1 MARERIT
8 YEIEGAGWPADP
20 SLGLGPDECFRC
32 THLLGVINKPALVG
46 WAGKV
51 EGQAWE
57 EALRASLPSFEP
69 AAMVDPTLCGPEGW
83 AEGFIAQVKA
93 SKGKQKAA
101 DKRKDEAADIGKRAH
116 AWIEWSLKLE
126 MGQDA
131 GKEPACEGPVAG
143 LRDAWLEWRKL
154 RNFVPLATEKLCLSV
169 EDRWAGTLDILGE
182 VEGRATVIDIKSSNG
197 IWPEQCMQ
205 VAAYC
210 IGAASLAGRSEVLEG
225 LILRLPKTEEGYA
238 KLLEETGRPFEE
250 RYLDQAEVVEHYQ
263 AFLAAKELH
272 NCMRR
277 LDRQNKE
284 R

>member
-1 MARERIT
+1 MSTRERIT

-20 SLGLGPDECFRC
+20 SLGLGADEAFRC
-32 THLLGVINKPALVG
+32 THLLGVVNKPALVS

-69 AAMVDPTLCGPEGW
+69 AAIASDANW
-83 AEGFIAQVKA
+83 ADDFVALVRA
-93 SKGKQKAA
+93 AKGKQKAA

-116 AWIEWSLKLE
+116 AWIEWSLKQEL
-126 MGQDA
+126 GQDA
-131 GKEPACEGPVAG
+131 GKEPACDGPVAG
-143 LRDAWLEWRKL
+143 LRDAWLEWRKV
-154 RNFVPLATEKLCLSV
+154 RSFVPLATEKLCLSV
-169 EDRWAGTLDILGE
+169 EDRWAGTLDIMGS
-182 VEGRATVIDIKSSNG
+182 VEGRPTVIDIKSSNG

-210 IGAASLAGRSEVLEG
+210 IGAASLAGRTEVLEG
-225 LILRLPKTEEGYA
+225 LILRLPKTEESYA
-238 KLLEETGRPFEE
+238 KLLEKTGRPFEE
-250 RYLDQAEVVEHYQ
+250 RYLDQAAVVEHYQ

-277 LDRQNKE
+277 LDRAAKE
-284 R
+284 GR